1 MPARREWLR
10 PELLIRL
17 AMVAGLVL
25 VAWMVLRAVPSL
37 LPSNP
42 FRAKPAVVTH
52 RMVVD
57 RVQDVAK
64 LVTTEMTVRDVV
76 TYEQSRFGMRKRALL
91 VVTGRVLA
99 GIDLK
104 KGTDVRIDSVA
115 HVITITLPPAEILAL
130 DVTDIRTYDES
141 AGIFNPFRPG
151 DRDAI
156 YRQVRNQL
164 ISAGQRSGLLA
175 QASKSART
183 HLGAL
188 LARDGWRVVVHT
200 PAKLEIAPAR

>member
-1 MPARREWLR
+1 MAAPREWLR
-10 PELLIRL
+10 PALLFRL
-17 AMVAGLVL
+17 AFVAALVL
-25 VAWMVLRAVPSL
+25 VAWFGLRAARSL

-42 FRAKPAVVTH
+42 LRPKPPTVTH
-52 RMVVD
+52 QMVVE

-104 KGTDVRIDSVA
+104 KGTEVRIDSVA
-115 HVITITLPPAEILAL
+115 HVITITLPPAEILAV
-130 DVTDIRTYDES
+130 DISDIRTYDES
-141 AGIFNPFRPG
+141 AGIFNPFRPA

-156 YRQVRNQL
+156 YRRVRNQL
-164 ISAGQRSGLLA
+164 VAAGQRSGLLQ
-175 QASKSART
+175 QASRSARK

-188 LARDGWRVVVHT
+188 LARDGWRVVVNT
-200 PAKLEIAPAR
+200 PARLEVSPAR

>member
-17 AMVAGLVL
+17 AMLAVVAL
-25 VAWMVLRAVPSL
+25 VAWMALRAMPTFSPTAWL
-37 LPSNP
+37 RP
-42 FRAKPAVVTH
+42 KPAVITH
-52 RMVVD
+52 QMVVD
-57 RVQDVAK
+57 RVEDVAK

-76 TYEQSRFGMRKRALL
+76 TYEQTRFGMRKRALL
-91 VVTGRVLA
+91 VVTGKVLA

-115 HVITITLPPAEILAL
+115 HVITITLPPAEILAV
-130 DVTDIRTYDES
+130 DVTDVRTYDES

-151 DRDAI
+151 DRDEI
-156 YRQVRNQL
+156 HRRVRNQL
-164 ISAGQRSGLLA
+164 VSAGQRSGLLA

-200 PAKLEIAPAR
+200 PARLDVAPAR